1 MDRSEYRRYDH
12 RLKNLVATSD
22 DIRKFLKYGISL
34 STLKEWKKNGAREF
48 FTIPELDLNTSEL
61 IAENMTLK
69 AKLAA
74 VTAEH
79 GLVLTTIKIFGF
91 QIQYKRLPSS
101 GAKEKILAAI
111 KSASDSIPLSECLS
125 AIGLTAAR
133 YHNWIKREVKCLLED
148 RPSCPLVSPT
158 QLIRSEI
165 RKIQDLY
172 TSKDFSHYSIQALSW
187 LGKKTGEVMASPST
201 WSRVIREL
209 GLKRS
214 RTRIYPPKPKVG
226 IRASAPGQIWHL
238 DLTVLRL
245 QDGSRA
251 FV

>member
-1 MDRSEYRRYDH
+1 MVRSEYKRYDP
-12 RLKNLVATSD
+12 RLKNLVANSD
-22 DIRKFLKYGISL
+22 DIRNFLKFGISL
-34 STLKEWKKNGAREF
+34 STLREWKKNGVREF
-48 FTIPELDLNTSEL
+48 FSIPELELSTSEL
-61 IAENMTLK
+61 VSENMALK

-79 GLVLTTIKIFGF
+79 GLLLTTIKIFGF

-111 KSASDSIPLSECLS
+111 KTASQSIPLSECLS
-125 AIGLTAAR
+125 AIGLTSAR
-133 YHNWIKREVKCLLED
+133 YHNWLKREVKCLLED
-148 RPSCPLVSPT
+148 RPNCPRVSPT

-209 GLKRS
+209 GLKKNRI
-214 RTRIYPPKPKVG
+214 RIYPPKPKVG
-226 IRASAPGQIWHL
+226 IRASALVKSGI
-238 DLTVLRL
+238 
-245 QDGSRA
+245 
-251 FV
+251 

>member
-1 MDRSEYRRYDH
+1 M
-12 RLKNLVATSD
+12 
-22 DIRKFLKYGISL
+22 
-34 STLKEWKKNGAREF
+34 TLKQWEKNGVREF
-48 FTIPELDLNTSEL
+48 FTTPELDVTTSDL
-61 IAENMTLK
+61 IAENMALK

-79 GLVLTTIKIFGF
+79 RLVLTTVRIFGL
-91 QIQYKRLPSS
+91 QIQYKRLPTS

-111 KSASDSIPLSECLS
+111 KTFFDSIPLSECLS

-148 RPSCPLVSPT
+148 RPSCPRVSPT

-165 RKIQDLY
+165 KKIQDLY
-172 TSKDFSHYSIQALSW
+172 KSKDLSHYSIQALSW

-209 GLKRS
+209 GLKKS
-214 RTRIYPPKPKVG
+214 RI
-226 IRASAPGQIWHL
+226 
-238 DLTVLRL
+238 
-245 QDGSRA
+245 
-251 FV
+251 

>member
-1 MDRSEYRRYDH
+1 MERSDYRRYDP

-22 DIRKFLKYGISL
+22 DIRKFLKFGISL
-34 STLKEWKKNGAREF
+34 STLREWKKNGVREF
-48 FTIPELDLNTSEL
+48 FTIPELELSTSEL
-61 IAENMTLK
+61 VSENMALK

-79 GLVLTTIKIFGF
+79 RLVLTTVRIFGF
-91 QIQYKRLPSS
+91 QIQYKRLPTS

-111 KSASDSIPLSECLS
+111 KTFFDSIPLSECLS

-148 RPSCPLVSPT
+148 RPSCPRVSPT

-165 RKIQDLY
+165 KKIQDLY
-172 TSKDFSHYSIQALSW
+172 KSKDLSHYSIQALSW

-209 GLKRS
+209 GLKKS
-214 RTRIYPPKPKVG
+214 RI
-226 IRASAPGQIWHL
+226 
-238 DLTVLRL
+238 
-245 QDGSRA
+245 
-251 FV
+251 